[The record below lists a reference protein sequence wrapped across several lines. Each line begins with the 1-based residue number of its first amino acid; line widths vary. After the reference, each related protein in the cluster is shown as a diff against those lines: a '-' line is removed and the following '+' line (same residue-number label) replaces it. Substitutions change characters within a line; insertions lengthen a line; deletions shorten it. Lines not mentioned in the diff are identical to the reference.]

1 MALKVIR
8 HGCYYGYLISKPDR
22 MVVQELPIRYCR
34 TRYKINNRP
43 VIEFNMHYFDDYFH
57 DEKQR
62 MAILNLFPAD
72 FKKGYNLYRKG
83 KLMPTF
89 PGDSPG
95 WYLLDPKCAIKFNLN
110 EEDYPAFISVIPAL
124 IDLDMAQDLDNREVR
139 ADESSFMERFVD
151 TSLHPAENHR
161 FAALKIAAYVILF
174 LLFVVLNALVGSVS
188 ALDFLVPFRGVF
200 SLVQLMLSILIVQSQ
215 SMKGFYAVIVVSV
228 LQIVATIV
236 AMIRFDD
243 TFALNGLATTILSVI
258 IVGIILAYNRRVA
271 HEIERVASKTE
282 ELEQANTDLK
292 KREEE
297 TKRQNTL
304 LKEYNRAMKEN
315 EERLYQMNHFDTV
328 TGLPNRVKITDRMDL
343 LISIL
348 SNKNMPFALIYVD
361 LDNFKTINDSMG
373 HKVGDMVLQSAASRL
388 TSSIDQEDMIGR
400 WGGDEFAIIVQRQ
413 FSDEDMLNYVE
424 NLRDTLSKPFSIEE
438 SEYTVTASFGVSFFP
453 QDGTTSAELIKCAE
467 TAMYKAK
474 EYGKNMVQFFRKEMK
489 DDIMRKMKYES
500 KLLSSI
506 KNRELYLAFQ
516 PQFDMKERK
525 LRGFEALCRW
535 NSERFGEVPPT
546 EFIPVAES
554 VGFIVP
560 LGEWVLETACLT
572 LNRIKETYNWDGI
585 MSVNISAVQLM
596 SPMFLQS
603 VKRIIQ
609 KTGVD
614 TKNLEFE
621 VTESVMVSNVDY
633 AVKVLK
639 EISAMGITVALD
651 DFGTGYSSLNYLQQ
665 LPINVLKIDKSFVD
679 ELPIKNAQRL
689 MVGSIIG
696 LVHQMKI
703 KVVAEGVDDRR
714 QLDILT
720 KYQCDFVQGNIWG
733 CPILENEVGV
743 LFETKPV

>member
-1 MALKVIR
+1 
-8 HGCYYGYLISKPDR
+8 
-22 MVVQELPIRYCR
+22 
-34 TRYKINNRP
+34 
-43 VIEFNMHYFDDYFH
+43 
-57 DEKQR
+57 
-62 MAILNLFPAD
+62 
-72 FKKGYNLYRKG
+72 
-83 KLMPTF
+83 
-89 PGDSPG
+89 
-95 WYLLDPKCAIKFNLN
+95 
-110 EEDYPAFISVIPAL
+110 
-124 IDLDMAQDLDNREVR
+124 MAQDMDNREVR

-236 AMIRFDD
+236 AMVRFED

-271 HEIERVASKTE
+271 HEIERVAAKTE

-361 LDNFKTINDSMG
+361 LFKTINDSMG

>member
-1 MALKVIR
+1 
-8 HGCYYGYLISKPDR
+8 
-22 MVVQELPIRYCR
+22 
-34 TRYKINNRP
+34 
-43 VIEFNMHYFDDYFH
+43 
-57 DEKQR
+57 
-62 MAILNLFPAD
+62 
-72 FKKGYNLYRKG
+72 
-83 KLMPTF
+83 
-89 PGDSPG
+89 
-95 WYLLDPKCAIKFNLN
+95 
-110 EEDYPAFISVIPAL
+110 
-124 IDLDMAQDLDNREVR
+124 MAQEVENREVQL
-139 ADESSFMERFVD
+139 DEETYVEKFVD
-151 TSLHPAENHR
+151 SNLHPEVGQR
-161 FAALKIAAYVILF
+161 FAALKITIYVMAF
-174 LLFVVLNALVGSVS
+174 LLFAVLNPLVVSVPALGFLMPVRGIFCIIQLLLSV
-188 ALDFLVPFRGVF
+188 
-200 SLVQLMLSILIVQSQ
+200 LIVQSLNT
-215 SMKGFYAVIVVSV
+215 KGFYAVLVMTV
-228 LQIVATIV
+228 LQIAASIV
-236 AMIRFDD
+236 VMIRFQDS
-243 TFALNGLATTILSVI
+243 FALNGLATTILSLI

-271 HEIERVASKTE
+271 QEIERVEAKTI
-282 ELEQANTDLK
+282 ELEKANSDLK
-292 KREEE
+292 LREEE

-304 LKEYNRAMKEN
+304 LSEYNRAMKEN
-315 EERLYQMNHFDTV
+315 EERLYQMNHFDTL
-328 TGLPNRVKITDRMDL
+328 TGLPNRVKIIDRMDL
-343 LISIL
+343 LISLL
-348 SNKNMPFALIYVD
+348 SHKNMPFALIYVD

-373 HKVGDMVLQSAASRL
+373 HKVGDLVLQSAATRL
-388 TSSIDQEDMIGR
+388 TAAIDKEDMIGR
-400 WGGDEFAIIVQRQ
+400 WGGDEFAIVVQRQ
-413 FSDEDMLNYVE
+413 FTDEEMLNYVE
-424 NLRDTLSKPFSIEE
+424 SLRDTFSKPFSIED

-453 QDGTTSAELIKCAE
+453 QDGTTSADLIKCAE

-474 EYGKNMVQFFRKEMK
+474 EYGKNMVQFYRKEMK

-500 KLLSSI
+500 RLLSAI
-506 KNRELYLAFQ
+506 KNRELYLCFQ
-516 PQFDMKERK
+516 PQYDMKERK
-525 LRGFEALCRW
+525 LRGFETLCRW
-535 NSERFGEVPPT
+535 NSEKFGEVPPT

-572 LNRIKETYNWDGI
+572 LNRIKEANGWDGV

-603 VKRIIQ
+603 VKRII
-609 KTGVD
+609 KSTGVD

-703 KVVAEGVDDRR
+703 KVIAEGVDDRR

-733 CPILENEVGV
+733 RPIMESEVGA
-743 LFETKPV
+743 LFATKPV

>member
-1 MALKVIR
+1 MGVGA
-8 HGCYYGYLISKPDR
+8 
-22 MVVQELPIRYCR
+22 
-34 TRYKINNRP
+34 
-43 VIEFNMHYFDDYFH
+43 
-57 DEKQR
+57 
-62 MAILNLFPAD
+62 
-72 FKKGYNLYRKG
+72 
-83 KLMPTF
+83 
-89 PGDSPG
+89 
-95 WYLLDPKCAIKFNLN
+95 
-110 EEDYPAFISVIPAL
+110 
-124 IDLDMAQDLDNREVR
+124 DMAQDMDNREVQE
-139 ADESSFMERFVD
+139 DESSFIGRFVD
-151 TSLHPAENHR
+151 TSLHPAEKQR
-161 FAALKIAAYVILF
+161 FAALKIAAYVIFF
-174 LLFVVLNALVGSVS
+174 LLFAVLNALVGSVS

-200 SLVQLMLSILIVQSQ
+200 SLVQLMLSILIVLSLNT
-215 SMKGFYAVIVVSV
+215 KGFYAVIVVSA

-243 TFALNGLATTILSVI
+243 TFALNGLATTILSLI

-271 HEIERVASKTE
+271 REIGRVAAKTE

-621 VTESVMVSNVDY
+621 VTESVMVSNVEY
-633 AVKVLK
+633 AVKILK

>member
-1 MALKVIR
+1 
-8 HGCYYGYLISKPDR
+8 
-22 MVVQELPIRYCR
+22 
-34 TRYKINNRP
+34 
-43 VIEFNMHYFDDYFH
+43 
-57 DEKQR
+57 
-62 MAILNLFPAD
+62 
-72 FKKGYNLYRKG
+72 
-83 KLMPTF
+83 
-89 PGDSPG
+89 
-95 WYLLDPKCAIKFNLN
+95 
-110 EEDYPAFISVIPAL
+110 
-124 IDLDMAQDLDNREVR
+124 MAQDMDNREVR

-151 TSLHPAENHR
+151 TSLHPVENHR
-161 FAALKIAAYVILF
+161 FAALKITAYVILF

-228 LQIVATIV
+228 LQIVATVV
-236 AMIRFDD
+236 AMARFED
-243 TFALNGLATTILSVI
+243 TFALNGLASTVLSLI

-271 HEIERVASKTE
+271 QEIERVEAKTE
-282 ELEQANTDLK
+282 ELEKANSDLK

-304 LKEYNRAMKEN
+304 LSEYNRAMKEN

-343 LISIL
+343 LISLL

-373 HKVGDMVLQSAASRL
+373 HKVGDLVLQSAASRL

-400 WGGDEFAIIVQRQ
+400 WGGDEFAIVVQRQ

-424 NLRDTLSKPFSIEE
+424 SLRDTLAKPFNIED

-474 EYGKNMVQFFRKEMK
+474 DYGKNMVQFYRKEMK

-500 KLLSSI
+500 RLLSAI
-506 KNRELYLAFQ
+506 KNRELYLCFQ
-516 PQFDMKERK
+516 PQYDMKERK

-560 LGEWVLETACLT
+560 LGEWVLESACLA
-572 LNRIKETYNWDGI
+572 LNRIKAANNWDGI

-603 VKRIIQ
+603 VKRII
-609 KTGVD
+609 KNTGVD

-733 CPILENEVGV
+733 RPIMENEITQIFSAGAVADAH
-743 LFETKPV
+743 

>member
-1 MALKVIR
+1 MGVGA
-8 HGCYYGYLISKPDR
+8 
-22 MVVQELPIRYCR
+22 
-34 TRYKINNRP
+34 
-43 VIEFNMHYFDDYFH
+43 
-57 DEKQR
+57 
-62 MAILNLFPAD
+62 
-72 FKKGYNLYRKG
+72 
-83 KLMPTF
+83 
-89 PGDSPG
+89 
-95 WYLLDPKCAIKFNLN
+95 
-110 EEDYPAFISVIPAL
+110 
-124 IDLDMAQDLDNREVR
+124 DMAQDMDNREVQE
-139 ADESSFMERFVD
+139 DESSFIGRFVD
-151 TSLHPAENHR
+151 TNLHPAEKQR
-161 FAALKIAAYVILF
+161 FAALKIAAYVIFF
-174 LLFVVLNALVGSVS
+174 LLFAVLNALVGSVS
-188 ALDFLVPFRGVF
+188 AFDFLVPFRGVF
-200 SLVQLMLSILIVQSQ
+200 SLVQLMLSILIVLSLNT
-215 SMKGFYAVIVVSV
+215 KGFYAVIVVSV

-243 TFALNGLATTILSVI
+243 TFALNGLATTILSLI

-271 HEIERVASKTE
+271 REIGRVAAKTE

>member
-1 MALKVIR
+1 
-8 HGCYYGYLISKPDR
+8 
-22 MVVQELPIRYCR
+22 
-34 TRYKINNRP
+34 
-43 VIEFNMHYFDDYFH
+43 
-57 DEKQR
+57 
-62 MAILNLFPAD
+62 
-72 FKKGYNLYRKG
+72 
-83 KLMPTF
+83 
-89 PGDSPG
+89 
-95 WYLLDPKCAIKFNLN
+95 
-110 EEDYPAFISVIPAL
+110 
-124 IDLDMAQDLDNREVR
+124 MAQDVDNREVQ

-151 TSLHPAENHR
+151 TNLHPEEKQR
-161 FAALKIAAYVILF
+161 FAAVKIAAFVILF
-174 LLFVVLNALVGSVS
+174 LVFAVLNALVGSVS

-200 SLVQLMLSILIVQSQ
+200 SIVQLMLSILIVQSLNT
-215 SMKGFYAVIVVSV
+215 KGFYAVLVVSV
-228 LQIVATIV
+228 LQIIATLVAV
-236 AMIRFDD
+236 IRFKD
-243 TFALNGLATTILSVI
+243 TFAFNGLVTTILSLI

-271 HEIERVASKTE
+271 QEIERVASKTE

-304 LKEYNRAMKEN
+304 LTEYNRAMKEN

-388 TSSIDQEDMIGR
+388 TASIDQEDMIGR

-424 NLRDTLSKPFSIEE
+424 SLRDTLSKPFNIEE

-453 QDGTTSAELIKCAE
+453 QDGTTSADLIKCAE

-572 LNRIKETYNWDGI
+572 LNRIKQEYNWDGI

-609 KTGVD
+609 STNVD

-733 CPILENEVGV
+733 CPILESEIAP
-743 LFETKPV
+743 LFTTKPV